1 MTKIIVLGLL
11 SVSISG
17 CAGISDV
24 MMKGA
29 HPVDCTAV
37 YTSRLGAG
45 AEKRTATVPIKYV
58 RIDKN
63 GTMWVKPKSTFNVR
77 FFPGW
82 KSTEHFTNYQC
93 NGEDYGLRRSAL

>member
-1 MTKIIVLGLL
+1 MMKIIVLGLFL
-11 SVSISG
+11 GSISG
-17 CAGISDV
+17 CAGVTDA
-24 MMKGA
+24 MMAGA

-45 AEKRTATVPIKYV
+45 AEKRIATIPIKYV

-63 GTMWVKPKSTFNVR
+63 GTYWVKPQSTFNVR

-82 KSTEHFTNYQC
+82 KATDHFTNYQC
-93 NGEDYGLRRSAL
+93 NGEDYGLRSTAF

>member
-11 SVSISG
+11 SASISG
-17 CAGISDV
+17 CAGISDA
-24 MMKGA
+24 MMAGI

-45 AEKRTATVPIKYV
+45 AEKNIATIPIKYV

-63 GTMWVKPKSTFNVR
+63 GTYWVKPKSTLNVH

-82 KSTEHFTNYQC
+82 KSTKHFTNYQC

>member
-1 MTKIIVLGLL
+1 MTRIMFLGLL
-11 SVSISG
+11 SASISG
-17 CAGISDV
+17 CAGVPDA
-24 MMKGA
+24 MMAGV

-63 GTMWVKPKSTFNVR
+63 GTMWVKPKNTFNVR
-77 FFPGW
+77 FAPGW
-82 KSTEHFTNYQC
+82 KSPEHFINYQC